1 MERMQ
6 KRLLLATILAA
17 KDWRGLARSISVN
30 VFFGLLIVGAFV
42 YGLVMIPV
50 ALDSLPPPAGKVVA
64 SILAISI
71 ILGGFAPTILFIL
84 FTACVGFNKRI
95 AALERDQVRNLG
107 VEPKE

>member
-30 VFFGLLIVGAFV
+30 VFFRPSHRRPRFV

-64 SILAISI
+64 FYTGDIYYSRRLRPYNPLYS
-71 ILGGFAPTILFIL
+71 LYGLCRL
-84 FTACVGFNKRI
+84 
-95 AALERDQVRNLG
+95 
-107 VEPKE
+107 